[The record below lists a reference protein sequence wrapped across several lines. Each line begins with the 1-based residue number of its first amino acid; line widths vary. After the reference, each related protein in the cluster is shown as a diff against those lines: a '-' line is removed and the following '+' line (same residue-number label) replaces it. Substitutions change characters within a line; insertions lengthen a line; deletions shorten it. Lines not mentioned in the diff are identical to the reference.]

1 MFKRLF
7 NIPVFIIAL
16 ALGLLF
22 IFLSDSE
29 EEVVH
34 DYPTPYNIDKIE
46 YRDTVGNI
54 IAGIITTVS
63 QFLNINELAESHRV
77 AGISWDKFYRNI
89 RVELVK
95 CPEDRSLIKTIP
107 IQTQVKKIKN

>member
-16 ALGLLF
+16 SLGLLF

-34 DYPTPYNIDKIE
+34 VYPTPYNLDKIE
-46 YRDTVGNI
+46 YRDTVGNCFDFS
-54 IAGIITTVS
+54 A
-63 QFLNINELAESHRV
+63 
-77 AGISWDKFYRNI
+77 DK
-89 RVELVK
+89 LK
-95 CPEDRSLIKTIP
+95 CPEDRTLIKTIP